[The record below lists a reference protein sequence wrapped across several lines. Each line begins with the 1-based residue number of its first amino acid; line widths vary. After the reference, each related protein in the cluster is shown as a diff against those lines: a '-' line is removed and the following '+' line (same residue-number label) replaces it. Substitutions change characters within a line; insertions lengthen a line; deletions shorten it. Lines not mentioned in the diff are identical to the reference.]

1 MYTNYY
7 NNQSPNTYL
16 IHYGVK
22 GMKWGVRHDIDKAG
36 YSRSKVYSN
45 LEKTK
50 QNYKDSKSEYGRSS
64 EKTIKARSQY
74 KNAKKEYNK
83 RKKQIGK
90 TEISKGEKEEG
101 KLWWPT
107 FIANEDYTNIRADY
121 NISQEKARKLANKY
135 KYKKAALIVPVDIA
149 AKMGVLIA
157 TSIMGKKVTDR
168 MAKKYV
174 LKKYV
179 LKK

>member
-1 MYTNYY
+1 MELFANKYFANMSYINLRTDYNISSEKERITNMYTNYY

-74 KNAKKEYNK
+74 KNAKK
-83 RKKQIGK
+83 RI
-90 TEISKGEKEEG
+90 
-101 KLWWPT
+101 
-107 FIANEDYTNIRADY
+107 
-121 NISQEKARKLANKY
+121 
-135 KYKKAALIVPVDIA
+135 
-149 AKMGVLIA
+149 
-157 TSIMGKKVTDR
+157 
-168 MAKKYV
+168 
-174 LKKYV
+174 
-179 LKK
+179 